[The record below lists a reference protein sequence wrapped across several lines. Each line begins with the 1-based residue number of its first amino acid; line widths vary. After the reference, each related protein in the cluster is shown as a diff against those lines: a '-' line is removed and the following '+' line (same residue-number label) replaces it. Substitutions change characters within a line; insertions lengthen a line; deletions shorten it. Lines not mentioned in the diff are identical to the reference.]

1 MDDSPSSDQM
11 SEMELSNESII
22 EPAMRSVC
30 QKYVQRVLRILIQ
43 KLYKI
48 DSLTL
53 LNKSR

>member
-30 QKYVQRVLRILIQ
+30 QKYVQRGFKDIDTETIQ
-43 KLYKI
+43 NRFI
-48 DSLTL
+48 NTS
-53 LNKSR
+53 